1 MSTKPIVIF
10 ASMLATV
17 ATLTAA
23 QAVPT
28 AAGSRPATASQGG
41 SFPLALLI
49 LEPRHRAVG

>member
-10 ASMLATV
+10 ASMLAMV

-23 QAVPT
+23 QATPT
-28 AAGSRPATASQGG
+28 APACRPAAASQGG

-49 LEPRHRAVG
+49 LGPRHQAVG